1 MKVSV
6 IVVTLNEE
14 KNILPCLQSLLKQDI
29 PKEDY
34 EILVVDGGSTDKTQE
49 NVEEIAKQHSSLK
62 LLVKEN
68 GSITT
73 CRNIGIKF
81 AQHEYIAFTDAD
93 CVVPEDWLKRLFH
106 GYSRHTV
113 GNPKLAGVGG
123 ANISPENGNSF
134 QQAIGIAFNSFLGS
148 LGSIQAARMKKEKP
162 VFSISCSNS
171 LHRKKI
177 LEEVGMFS
185 EDLGNQGE
193 DWDLGVKLEK
203 KGYVVYGLKDSFVW
217 HNFRATPAAFWK
229 NMVFY
234 GDGRIRLTKK
244 HPDFVKMKYIL
255 PLFFIPI
262 FFLSLLVGALT
273 KKLWIFVPFLYFPLI
288 FLYSFMISLLQKKI
302 GLVFHVFFVFVLQ
315 HFGYAVG
322 MWKGCRWFFHRN
334 L

>member
-29 PKEDY
+29 PQEDY
-34 EILVVDGGSTDKTQE
+34 EILVVDGGSLDKTQE
-49 NVEEIAKQHSSLK
+49 NVEEIAKHHASLK

-81 AQHEYIAFTDAD
+81 AQHDFIAFTDAD
-93 CVVPEDWLKRLFH
+93 CVVPEDWLRRLQR
-106 GYSRHTV
+106 GYARHAV

-123 ANISPENGNSF
+123 ANIPPENGNSF
-134 QQAIGIAFNSFLGS
+134 QHAIGIAFNSFFGS
-148 LGSIQAARMKKEKP
+148 LGSIQAARIKKEKP

-171 LHRKKI
+171 LHRKKV

-185 EDLGNQGE
+185 EELGNQGE

-203 KGYVVYGLKDSFVW
+203 KGYVVYGLADSFVW
-217 HNFRATPAAFWK
+217 HNFRATPSAFWN

-234 GDGRIRLTKK
+234 GDGRMRLTKK
-244 HPDFVKMKYIL
+244 HPDFVKMKYML
-255 PLFFIPI
+255 PLFFIPL
-262 FFLSLLVGALT
+262 FFLSVFFFVLT
-273 KKLWIFVPFLYFPLI
+273 KKIELLLPFAYFPLV
-288 FLYSFMISLLQKKI
+288 FLYSLAISFSQKKG
-302 GLVFHVFFVFVLQ
+302 GLLFHVFFVFLLQ

-322 MWKGCRWFFHRN
+322 MWKGLRW
-334 L
+334 LLK